1 MRAIIKLAEKDPA
14 GAVDDA
20 RRAVSLDPADAE
32 SLVTLAMV
40 YNSLNDFQKAEE
52 TIRHALRLRPDSWQG
67 RLELAKSFYGQGE
80 LVLALCELD
89 LANIDFPDAHLVRG
103 NVLMRLQRRQE
114 ALEEFGAFLREAPKD
129 PRGEQIRRIGA
140 TPPEENRA
148 LHTSD

>member
-1 MRAIIKLAEKDPA
+1 
-14 GAVDDA
+14 
-20 RRAVSLDPADAE
+20 
-32 SLVTLAMV
+32 MV

-52 TIRHALRLRPDSWQG
+52 TIRQALRLRPDSWQG
-67 RLELAKSFYGQGE
+67 RLELAKSFYGHGK

-129 PRGEQIRRIGA
+129 PRGEQIRRIVA
-140 TPPEENRA
+140 TRPQENRG
-148 LHTSD
+148 LNTSD